1 MRKVLIL
8 LVFIILASPTYA
20 HQYKTD
26 KVLIGINPNEE
37 LLSVVYYITFGQDEF
52 VIHREKYLRDVDAYF
67 GKYKDHE
74 AIQALKQYFSDAKTV
89 PQRDYKL
96 FVLDAYVLQFSSPPE
111 MRRLHTEWQDP
122 ELDKIVNALRK
133 FAQDTNFMKF
143 FKAHE
148 SYYEQDLEVYASAIQ
163 LLPPDEFMK
172 PYMNL
177 TNTKF
182 EFHLP
187 YLVCIHGHSFYREEN
202 GTKIYGSGGIP
213 PLVRRA
219 PPRTLWSLER
229 AKDTIFGLPLNA
241 VYVNNRKFDE
251 LWVLDFIYHE
261 LGHDITN
268 EKLEEYY
275 GYKVRPLRYL
285 EDTIED
291 DMPYL
296 AIYDIHFWFDTMM
309 IYESF
314 ADGWAYFA
322 LSHIDKDYAEWSL
335 QMQKAWGEF
344 WQDYMIE
351 LYQKYTAL
359 SLEENKTFDEY
370 VYKML
375 DDLAKKVPP
384 EKAKELYEKNVPIT
398 PLRALDDVVKEGE
411 VIIVY
416 GTQNPDKKGSEYDR
430 ETAEIV
436 KSYLETF
443 YSQWPGDI
451 KIEVKA
457 DVNLTDEDLRK
468 DLILIGGPVS
478 NKVVQQFEDYFP
490 LRFVFENG
498 IWVLEKNP
506 DFGSVRTFVITPD
519 NIKEVSFTELSYT
532 SPQTSL
538 LLAIRN
544 PLKKD
549 NYIVWIAGV
558 DRYSTRRYRNPTY
571 YLVSYEIYNGEKI
584 EDGFYVQPL
593 LSS

>member
-1 MRKVLIL
+1 MRKLLIFL
-8 LVFIILASPTYA
+8 IFVILTSPVYSY
-20 HQYKTD
+20 QYQTD
-26 KVLIGINPNEE
+26 KVYVEINPNEE
-37 LLSVVYYITFGQDEF
+37 LLSIVYYLAFGADEF
-52 VIHREKYLRDVDAYF
+52 VIPHHDYIQDVEAYF
-67 GKYKDHE
+67 ASYKNHT
-74 AIQALKQYFSDAKTV
+74 AVQILRQYFSDAETI

-96 FVLDAYVLQFSSPPE
+96 FVLDAYILQFSNPPE
-111 MRRLHTEWQDP
+111 MKRIYAGWQDSD
-122 ELDKIVNALRK
+122 LDKIIDALRT
-133 FAQDTNFMKF
+133 FAQDTNFMEF

-148 SYYEQDLEVYASAIQ
+148 RYYKRDLEVYASAIQ

-172 PYMNL
+172 HYMNL
-177 TNTKF
+177 TNVMF

-187 YLVCIHGHSFYREEN
+187 YLLCIHGHSFYAKDN
-202 GTKIYGSGGIP
+202 GTEIYGSGGMP

-251 LWVLDFIYHE
+251 LWILDFIYHE
-261 LGHDITN
+261 LGHDITS
-268 EKLEEYY
+268 EKLDEYY
-275 GYKVRPLRYL
+275 SSEVEPLRYL
-285 EDTIED
+285 EDTIEE

-296 AIYDIHFWFDTMM
+296 GAYDIHFWFDTMM

-314 ADGWAYFA
+314 ADAWAYFA
-322 LSHIDKDYAEWSL
+322 LSHIDKDYAEWNL

-344 WQDYMIE
+344 WQDYMIT

-359 SLEENKTFDEY
+359 SIKENRSFSEY
-370 VYKML
+370 IPLILRELVEKI
-375 DDLAKKVPP
+375 PP
-384 EKAKELYEKNVPIT
+384 ENTKEIYENNVPVT
-398 PLRALDDVVKEGE
+398 PLRALDDTVREGE
-411 VIIVY
+411 VVIVY

-443 YSQWPGDI
+443 YSQWHEYI

-457 DVNLTDEDLRK
+457 DVNMTNEDLRK

-478 NKVVQQFEDYFP
+478 NKVVQQFEGYFP
-490 LRFVFENG
+490 LRFVYKNG
-498 IWVLEKNP
+498 AWILEKNP
-506 DFGSVRTFVITPD
+506 EFGSVRTFLITPD
-519 NIKEVSFTELSYT
+519 NIKEIPFMELSYS

-549 NYIVWIAGV
+549 NYIIWIAGA

-571 YLVSYEIYNGEKI
+571 YLVSYEIYDGEKI